1 MAQSDDKTILA
12 VKQQFSI
19 VGNSSALN
27 SAIER
32 ALKVAPFDL
41 SVLIIGESGSG
52 KEFFPQIIHRYSKRR
67 NNRYTVVNCG
77 AIPEGTIESELF
89 GHVKGAFT
97 GADKDRKGYFEE
109 TNGGTIFLDEVAE
122 MPLATQARLLR
133 VLQNGEYIKVG
144 SDVVQKTNVRVV
156 AATNKDLMKAVKEGR
171 FREDLYYRL
180 STIQID
186 IPALRERSD
195 DISMIVRVFAHDFAE
210 HNHTR
215 PVKFTD
221 QALKLLSM
229 YSWPGNVR
237 QLKSLIERICV
248 YEDGKEITEDIIK
261 NYIPNDTVLSTSLV
275 TANNTDSSLN
285 SMLVDMIKKLF
296 AEVNE
301 LKKKIK
307 NFESSTS
314 TNSSTIIAQNH
325 NKIIEN
331 TPTKMISDN
340 EIQHSNKIQSEV
352 LLDIP
357 SNIKATDFQVKE
369 EKIHN
374 VIINPSMPK
383 STYSKHLNEMADN
396 ESKYNMVEVESSDEE
411 YKSLDEIEKEAIE
424 MALIRNKGKRKIT
437 AEQLKISERTL
448 YRKIDEYKLNDNY

>member
-248 YEDGKEITEDIIK
+248 YEDGKEITENIIK

-369 EKIHN
+369 EKLHN
-374 VIINPSMPK
+374 VIINPSIQK

>member
-307 NFESSTS
+307 DFESSTS

>member
-340 EIQHSNKIQSEV
+340 EIQHSNIIQSEV

>member
-180 STIQID
+180 STIQIN

-314 TNSSTIIAQNH
+314 NNSSTIIAQNH

>member
-156 AATNKDLMKAVKEGR
+156 AATNKDLTKAVKEGR

>member
-307 NFESSTS
+307 NFESSTN

>member
-77 AIPEGTIESELF
+77 AIPAGTIESELF

-195 DISMIVRVFAHDFAE
+195 DISMIVRVLPHDFAE

-357 SNIKATDFQVKE
+357 SNIKATDFEVKE

-374 VIINPSMPK
+374 VIINPSIQK

>member
-1 MAQSDDKTILA
+1 MAQSDDKTIMA

-331 TPTKMISDN
+331 TPTKMISYN

>member
-357 SNIKATDFQVKE
+357 SNIKSTDFQVKE

-374 VIINPSMPK
+374 VIINPSIQK

>member
-52 KEFFPQIIHRYSKRR
+52 KEFFPQIIHKYSKRK
-67 NNRYTVVNCG
+67 NKKYTVVNCG

-374 VIINPSMPK
+374 VIINPSIQK

>member
-1 MAQSDDKTILA
+1 MAQSDDKTIMA

-195 DISMIVRVFAHDFAE
+195 DITMIVRVFAHDFAE
-210 HNHTR
+210 TNHTR
-215 PVKFTD
+215 PVKFSE
-221 QALKLLSM
+221 QALKMLSM

-248 YEDGKEITEDIIK
+248 YEDGKEITEEIIK

-275 TANNTDSSLN
+275 AANNTENSSLN

-296 AEVNE
+296 NEVNE

-307 NFESSTS
+307 DFESPQHAEPA
-314 TNSSTIIAQNH
+314 NIIAQHDN
-325 NKIIEN
+325 NIIEAAN
-331 TPTKMISDN
+331 TNILESKPLHTAVAN
-340 EIQHSNKIQSEV
+340 LLEVSE
-352 LLDIP
+352 P
-357 SNIKATDFQVKE
+357 KE
-369 EKIHN
+369 EVNFSK
-374 VIINPSMPK
+374 VKRSIISPRNNFG
-383 STYSKHLNEMADN
+383 KHISQMAD
-396 ESKYNMVEVESSDEE
+396 EEPKYNLVEVESSDEE
-411 YKSLDEIEKEAIE
+411 FKSLEEIEKEAIE
-424 MALIRNKGKRKIT
+424 MALLRNNGKRKIT

-448 YRKIDEYKLNDNY
+448 YRKIDEYKLNDNNYD